1 MPRPSKT
8 AVVPHRP
15 APPPDV
21 IRPQAPSLFQT
32 MQEGLA
38 FGVGSSVARNM
49 IDRVMQPSALAPR
62 VTCVDQYAV
71 FDKCILTHDDVS
83 FCMEEHDNLK
93 KCIGSRT

>member
-8 AVVPHRP
+8 AVVAHKPV
-15 APPPDV
+15 APPAV

-49 IDRVMQPSALAPR
+49 IDRLLQPGSPPKLCTEEQGA
-62 VTCVDQYAV
+62 
-71 FDKCILTHDDVS
+71 FDKCVLRHDDVG
-83 FCMEEHDNLK
+83 FCMDAHDTLK
-93 KCIGSRT
+93 KCIQSRT